1 MGGVPPTM
9 NLEWLSR
16 IGLGSL
22 KPFDELVG
30 FIAGEPTSGLTLS
43 KPHRTTGVS
52 KISMPGFLNEGE
64 QLLYLPRRRGR
75 T

>member
-1 MGGVPPTM
+1 MPPTI
-9 NLEWLSR
+9 NLKWLSR

-43 KPHRTTGVS
+43 KPHWTSGVS
-52 KISMPGFLNEGE
+52 KIAMSGVLNEGK
-64 QLLYLPRRRGR
+64 
-75 T
+75 

>member
-1 MGGVPPTM
+1 LLLGGVPPTT

-30 FIAGEPTSGLTLS
+30 FVAGEPTAGLTLS
-43 KPHRTTGVS
+43 KPHWAPGVS
-52 KISMPGFLNEGE
+52 KIAVSGVLNEG
-64 QLLYLPRRRGR
+64 
-75 T
+75 